1 MGCAGTD
8 DGLTTGADESKARE
22 ADTKEPVTLDWYVN
36 YSWFATPWGENLV
49 SKTITEETGVNI
61 HFITPMGDGTEKL
74 NTLIASDTLPDLIT
88 IGWWEPQVDEIVTGD
103 MVYALNE
110 LADAYDPQFW
120 DVTNPL
126 TVTWYTQE
134 DGNIYAY
141 PNSSITPQD
150 VEENIGLSSNET
162 FLVRKDIYE
171 AIGSPDMTTP
181 EGFEAAVKAAEE
193 YCPTVDGEPLIPIGA
208 HVFDNEGNP
217 SFDKYLMNWLV
228 VAIMLIVVGIAF
240 IAIEMRNQ
248 KVRPSIVKFT
258 QLSYK
263 TAFIIGVF
271 QLLALIPGTSRSGIT
286 IIGGMLFGCSR
297 FIAAEYTF
305 YLAIPVMFGASGL
318 KLVKFLV
325 KGGGFS
331 AEQFFVVLLA
341 MVVSYGVSM
350 IVIKFL
356 MQYIKRHNFN
366 SFALYRIAL
375 GIIVLIVGFAFGL

>member
-1 MGCAGTD
+1 MNIIEWLRVIFLGIVEGITEWLPVSSTGHLILVDAFWKTSAPEVFTD
-8 DGLTTGADESKARE
+8 SFTEMFDVVIQLGAILAVVTVFFYKLNPFSARK
-22 ADTKEPVTLDWYVN
+22 TKEQQHN
-36 YSWFATPWGENLV
+36 
-49 SKTITEETGVNI
+49 TIELWKKVIIGCIPAGVIGVLFN
-61 HFITPMGDGTEKL
+61 
-74 NTLIASDTLPDLIT
+74 DLI
-88 IGWWEPQVDEIVTGD
+88 
-103 MVYALNE
+103 
-110 LADAYDPQFW
+110 
-120 DVTNPL
+120 
-126 TVTWYTQE
+126 
-134 DGNIYAY
+134 
-141 PNSSITPQD
+141 
-150 VEENIGLSSNET
+150 
-162 FLVRKDIYE
+162 
-171 AIGSPDMTTP
+171 
-181 EGFEAAVKAAEE
+181 
-193 YCPTVDGEPLIPIGA
+193 
-208 HVFDNEGNP
+208 
-217 SFDKYLMNWLV
+217 DKYLMNWLV

-240 IAIEMRNQ
+240 IAIEMRNH

-331 AEQFFVVLLA
+331 PEQFFVVLLA
-341 MVVSYGVSM
+341 SIVSYGVSM

-375 GIIVLIVGFAFGL
+375 GIIVLIVGFAVGL

>member
-1 MGCAGTD
+1 MVDAFWKTSAPEVFTAEFTEMFD
-8 DGLTTGADESKARE
+8 VVIQLGAILAVVTVFFYKLNPFSARK
-22 ADTKEPVTLDWYVN
+22 TKEQKHN
-36 YSWFATPWGENLV
+36 
-49 SKTITEETGVNI
+49 TIELWKKVIIGCIPAGVIGILFN
-61 HFITPMGDGTEKL
+61 
-74 NTLIASDTLPDLIT
+74 DLI
-88 IGWWEPQVDEIVTGD
+88 
-103 MVYALNE
+103 
-110 LADAYDPQFW
+110 
-120 DVTNPL
+120 
-126 TVTWYTQE
+126 
-134 DGNIYAY
+134 
-141 PNSSITPQD
+141 
-150 VEENIGLSSNET
+150 
-162 FLVRKDIYE
+162 
-171 AIGSPDMTTP
+171 
-181 EGFEAAVKAAEE
+181 
-193 YCPTVDGEPLIPIGA
+193 
-208 HVFDNEGNP
+208 
-217 SFDKYLMNWLV
+217 DKYLMNWLV

-271 QLLALIPGTSRSGIT
+271 QLLSLIPGTSRSGIT

>member
-1 MGCAGTD
+1 MNIIEWLRVIFLGIVEGITEW
-8 DGLTTGADESKARE
+8 LPVSSTGHLILVDAFWKTSAPEVFTAEFTEMFDVVIQLGAILAVVTVFFYKLNPFSARV
-22 ADTKEPVTLDWYVN
+22 TKEQKHN
-36 YSWFATPWGENLV
+36 
-49 SKTITEETGVNI
+49 TIELWKKVIIGCIPAGVIGILFN
-61 HFITPMGDGTEKL
+61 
-74 NTLIASDTLPDLIT
+74 DLI
-88 IGWWEPQVDEIVTGD
+88 
-103 MVYALNE
+103 
-110 LADAYDPQFW
+110 
-120 DVTNPL
+120 
-126 TVTWYTQE
+126 
-134 DGNIYAY
+134 
-141 PNSSITPQD
+141 
-150 VEENIGLSSNET
+150 
-162 FLVRKDIYE
+162 
-171 AIGSPDMTTP
+171 
-181 EGFEAAVKAAEE
+181 
-193 YCPTVDGEPLIPIGA
+193 
-208 HVFDNEGNP
+208 
-217 SFDKYLMNWLV
+217 DKYLMNWLV

-375 GIIVLIVGFAFGL
+375 GIIVLIVGFAVGL

>member
-1 MGCAGTD
+1 MNIIEWLRVIFLGIVEG
-8 DGLTTGADESKARE
+8 
-22 ADTKEPVTLDWYVN
+22 
-36 YSWFATPWGENLV
+36 
-49 SKTITEETGVNI
+49 ITEWLPVSSTGHLILVDA
-61 HFITPMGDGTEKL
+61 FWKTSAPEVFTAEFTEMFDVVIQLGAILAVVTVFFYKL
-74 NTLIASDTLPDLIT
+74 NPFSARKTEQKHNTIELWKKVIIGCIPAGVIGILFNDLI
-88 IGWWEPQVDEIVTGD
+88 
-103 MVYALNE
+103 
-110 LADAYDPQFW
+110 
-120 DVTNPL
+120 
-126 TVTWYTQE
+126 
-134 DGNIYAY
+134 
-141 PNSSITPQD
+141 
-150 VEENIGLSSNET
+150 
-162 FLVRKDIYE
+162 
-171 AIGSPDMTTP
+171 
-181 EGFEAAVKAAEE
+181 
-193 YCPTVDGEPLIPIGA
+193 
-208 HVFDNEGNP
+208 
-217 SFDKYLMNWLV
+217 DKYLMNWLV

-271 QLLALIPGTSRSGIT
+271 QLLSLIPGTSRSGIT

>member
-1 MGCAGTD
+1 MNIIEWLRVIFLGIVEG
-8 DGLTTGADESKARE
+8 
-22 ADTKEPVTLDWYVN
+22 
-36 YSWFATPWGENLV
+36 
-49 SKTITEETGVNI
+49 ITEWLPVSSTGHLILVDA
-61 HFITPMGDGTEKL
+61 FWKTSAPEVFTAEFTEMFDVVIQLGAILAVVTVFFYKL
-74 NTLIASDTLPDLIT
+74 NPFSTRKTKDQKHNTIELWKKVIIGCIPAGVIGILFNDLI
-88 IGWWEPQVDEIVTGD
+88 
-103 MVYALNE
+103 
-110 LADAYDPQFW
+110 
-120 DVTNPL
+120 
-126 TVTWYTQE
+126 
-134 DGNIYAY
+134 
-141 PNSSITPQD
+141 
-150 VEENIGLSSNET
+150 
-162 FLVRKDIYE
+162 
-171 AIGSPDMTTP
+171 
-181 EGFEAAVKAAEE
+181 
-193 YCPTVDGEPLIPIGA
+193 
-208 HVFDNEGNP
+208 
-217 SFDKYLMNWLV
+217 DKYLMNWLV

-271 QLLALIPGTSRSGIT
+271 QLLSLIPGTSRSGIT

-318 KLVKFLV
+318 KLIKFLV

>member
-1 MGCAGTD
+1 MNIIEWLRVIFLGIVEGITEW
-8 DGLTTGADESKARE
+8 LPVSSTGHLILVDAFWKTSAPDVFTAEFTEMFDVVIQLGAILAVVTVFFYKLNPFSTRK
-22 ADTKEPVTLDWYVN
+22 TKEQKHN
-36 YSWFATPWGENLV
+36 
-49 SKTITEETGVNI
+49 TIELWKKVIIGCIPAGVIGILFN
-61 HFITPMGDGTEKL
+61 
-74 NTLIASDTLPDLIT
+74 DLI
-88 IGWWEPQVDEIVTGD
+88 
-103 MVYALNE
+103 
-110 LADAYDPQFW
+110 
-120 DVTNPL
+120 
-126 TVTWYTQE
+126 
-134 DGNIYAY
+134 
-141 PNSSITPQD
+141 
-150 VEENIGLSSNET
+150 
-162 FLVRKDIYE
+162 
-171 AIGSPDMTTP
+171 
-181 EGFEAAVKAAEE
+181 
-193 YCPTVDGEPLIPIGA
+193 
-208 HVFDNEGNP
+208 
-217 SFDKYLMNWLV
+217 DKYLMNWLV

-318 KLVKFLV
+318 KLVKFLA

-375 GIIVLIVGFAFGL
+375 GIIVLIVGFAVGL

>member
-1 MGCAGTD
+1 MNIIEWLRVIFLGIVEGITEWLPVSSTGHLILVDAFWKTSAPEVFTD
-8 DGLTTGADESKARE
+8 SFTEMFDVVIQLGAILAVVTVFFYKLNPFSTRK
-22 ADTKEPVTLDWYVN
+22 TKEQKHN
-36 YSWFATPWGENLV
+36 
-49 SKTITEETGVNI
+49 TIELWKKVIIGCIPAGVIGILFN
-61 HFITPMGDGTEKL
+61 
-74 NTLIASDTLPDLIT
+74 DLI
-88 IGWWEPQVDEIVTGD
+88 
-103 MVYALNE
+103 
-110 LADAYDPQFW
+110 
-120 DVTNPL
+120 
-126 TVTWYTQE
+126 
-134 DGNIYAY
+134 
-141 PNSSITPQD
+141 
-150 VEENIGLSSNET
+150 
-162 FLVRKDIYE
+162 
-171 AIGSPDMTTP
+171 
-181 EGFEAAVKAAEE
+181 
-193 YCPTVDGEPLIPIGA
+193 
-208 HVFDNEGNP
+208 
-217 SFDKYLMNWLV
+217 DKYLMNWLV

-240 IAIEMRNQ
+240 IAIEMRNH

-305 YLAIPVMFGASGL
+305 YLAIPAMFGASGL

-331 AEQFFVVLLA
+331 PEQFFVVLLA
-341 MVVSYGVSM
+341 SIVSYGVSM

-375 GIIVLIVGFAFGL
+375 GIIVLIVGFAVGL

>member
-1 MGCAGTD
+1 MNIIEWLRVIFLGIVEGITEW
-8 DGLTTGADESKARE
+8 LPVSSTGHLILVDAFWKPSALEVFTAEFTEMFDVVIQLGAILAVVTVFFYKLNPFSDRK
-22 ADTKEPVTLDWYVN
+22 TKEQKHN
-36 YSWFATPWGENLV
+36 
-49 SKTITEETGVNI
+49 TIELWKKVIIGCIPAGVIGILFN
-61 HFITPMGDGTEKL
+61 
-74 NTLIASDTLPDLIT
+74 DLI
-88 IGWWEPQVDEIVTGD
+88 
-103 MVYALNE
+103 
-110 LADAYDPQFW
+110 
-120 DVTNPL
+120 
-126 TVTWYTQE
+126 
-134 DGNIYAY
+134 
-141 PNSSITPQD
+141 
-150 VEENIGLSSNET
+150 
-162 FLVRKDIYE
+162 
-171 AIGSPDMTTP
+171 
-181 EGFEAAVKAAEE
+181 
-193 YCPTVDGEPLIPIGA
+193 
-208 HVFDNEGNP
+208 
-217 SFDKYLMNWLV
+217 DKYLMNWLV

-375 GIIVLIVGFAFGL
+375 GIIVLIVGFAVGL

>member
-1 MGCAGTD
+1 
-8 DGLTTGADESKARE
+8 
-22 ADTKEPVTLDWYVN
+22 
-36 YSWFATPWGENLV
+36 
-49 SKTITEETGVNI
+49 
-61 HFITPMGDGTEKL
+61 
-74 NTLIASDTLPDLIT
+74 
-88 IGWWEPQVDEIVTGD
+88 
-103 MVYALNE
+103 
-110 LADAYDPQFW
+110 
-120 DVTNPL
+120 
-126 TVTWYTQE
+126 
-134 DGNIYAY
+134 
-141 PNSSITPQD
+141 
-150 VEENIGLSSNET
+150 
-162 FLVRKDIYE
+162 
-171 AIGSPDMTTP
+171 
-181 EGFEAAVKAAEE
+181 
-193 YCPTVDGEPLIPIGA
+193 
-208 HVFDNEGNP
+208 
-217 SFDKYLMNWLV
+217 MNWLV

-271 QLLALIPGTSRSGIT
+271 QLLSLIPGTSRSGIT

-375 GIIVLIVGFAFGL
+375 GIIVLIVGFAVGL

>member
-1 MGCAGTD
+1 MNIIEWLRVIFLGIVEGITEW
-8 DGLTTGADESKARE
+8 LPVSSTGHLILVDAFWKTSAPEVFTAEFTEMFDVVIQLGAILAVVTVFFYKLNPFSTRK
-22 ADTKEPVTLDWYVN
+22 TKEQKHN
-36 YSWFATPWGENLV
+36 
-49 SKTITEETGVNI
+49 TIELWKKVIIGCIPAGVIGVLFN
-61 HFITPMGDGTEKL
+61 
-74 NTLIASDTLPDLIT
+74 DLI
-88 IGWWEPQVDEIVTGD
+88 
-103 MVYALNE
+103 
-110 LADAYDPQFW
+110 
-120 DVTNPL
+120 
-126 TVTWYTQE
+126 
-134 DGNIYAY
+134 
-141 PNSSITPQD
+141 
-150 VEENIGLSSNET
+150 
-162 FLVRKDIYE
+162 
-171 AIGSPDMTTP
+171 
-181 EGFEAAVKAAEE
+181 
-193 YCPTVDGEPLIPIGA
+193 
-208 HVFDNEGNP
+208 
-217 SFDKYLMNWLV
+217 DKYLMNWLV

-240 IAIEMRNQ
+240 IAIEMRNH

-331 AEQFFVVLLA
+331 PEQFFVVLLA
-341 MVVSYGVSM
+341 SIVSYGVSM

-375 GIIVLIVGFAFGL
+375 GIIVLIVGFAVGL

>member
-1 MGCAGTD
+1 MNIIEWLRVIFLGIVEGITEW
-8 DGLTTGADESKARE
+8 LPVSSTGHLILVDAFWKPSALEVFTAEFTEMFDVVIQLGAILAVVTVFFYKLNPFSARK
-22 ADTKEPVTLDWYVN
+22 TKEQKH
-36 YSWFATPWGENLV
+36 
-49 SKTITEETGVNI
+49 KTIELWKKVIICCIPAGVIGILFN
-61 HFITPMGDGTEKL
+61 
-74 NTLIASDTLPDLIT
+74 DLI
-88 IGWWEPQVDEIVTGD
+88 
-103 MVYALNE
+103 
-110 LADAYDPQFW
+110 
-120 DVTNPL
+120 
-126 TVTWYTQE
+126 
-134 DGNIYAY
+134 
-141 PNSSITPQD
+141 
-150 VEENIGLSSNET
+150 
-162 FLVRKDIYE
+162 
-171 AIGSPDMTTP
+171 
-181 EGFEAAVKAAEE
+181 
-193 YCPTVDGEPLIPIGA
+193 
-208 HVFDNEGNP
+208 
-217 SFDKYLMNWLV
+217 DKYLMNWLV

>member
-1 MGCAGTD
+1 MVDAFWKTSAPD
-8 DGLTTGADESKARE
+8 VFTAEFTEMFDVVIQLGAILAVVTVFFYKLNPFSARK
-22 ADTKEPVTLDWYVN
+22 TKEQKHN
-36 YSWFATPWGENLV
+36 
-49 SKTITEETGVNI
+49 TIELWKKVIIGCIPAGVIGILFN
-61 HFITPMGDGTEKL
+61 
-74 NTLIASDTLPDLIT
+74 DLI
-88 IGWWEPQVDEIVTGD
+88 
-103 MVYALNE
+103 
-110 LADAYDPQFW
+110 
-120 DVTNPL
+120 
-126 TVTWYTQE
+126 
-134 DGNIYAY
+134 
-141 PNSSITPQD
+141 
-150 VEENIGLSSNET
+150 
-162 FLVRKDIYE
+162 
-171 AIGSPDMTTP
+171 
-181 EGFEAAVKAAEE
+181 
-193 YCPTVDGEPLIPIGA
+193 
-208 HVFDNEGNP
+208 
-217 SFDKYLMNWLV
+217 DKYLMNWLV

-375 GIIVLIVGFAFGL
+375 GIIVLIVGFAVGL

>member
-1 MGCAGTD
+1 MNIIEWLRVIFLGIVEGITEW
-8 DGLTTGADESKARE
+8 LPVSSTGHLILVDAFWKPSALEVFTAEFTKMFDVVIQLGAILAVVTVFFYKLNPFSARK
-22 ADTKEPVTLDWYVN
+22 TKEQKHN
-36 YSWFATPWGENLV
+36 
-49 SKTITEETGVNI
+49 TIELWKKVIIGCIPAGV
-61 HFITPMGDGTEKL
+61 
-74 NTLIASDTLPDLIT
+74 
-88 IGWWEPQVDEIVTGD
+88 IGILFND
-103 MVYALNE
+103 
-110 LADAYDPQFW
+110 
-120 DVTNPL
+120 
-126 TVTWYTQE
+126 
-134 DGNIYAY
+134 
-141 PNSSITPQD
+141 
-150 VEENIGLSSNET
+150 
-162 FLVRKDIYE
+162 
-171 AIGSPDMTTP
+171 
-181 EGFEAAVKAAEE
+181 
-193 YCPTVDGEPLIPIGA
+193 
-208 HVFDNEGNP
+208 
-217 SFDKYLMNWLV
+217 LV

-366 SFALYRIAL
+366 SFALYRRAL
-375 GIIVLIVGFAFGL
+375 GIMVLIVGFAVGL

>member
-1 MGCAGTD
+1 MNIIEWLRVIFLGIVEG
-8 DGLTTGADESKARE
+8 
-22 ADTKEPVTLDWYVN
+22 
-36 YSWFATPWGENLV
+36 
-49 SKTITEETGVNI
+49 ITEWLPVSSTGHLILVDA
-61 HFITPMGDGTEKL
+61 FWKTSAPEVFTAEFTEMFDVVIQLGAILAVVTVFFYKH
-74 NTLIASDTLPDLIT
+74 NTIELWKKVIIGCIPAGVIGVLFNDLI
-88 IGWWEPQVDEIVTGD
+88 
-103 MVYALNE
+103 
-110 LADAYDPQFW
+110 
-120 DVTNPL
+120 
-126 TVTWYTQE
+126 
-134 DGNIYAY
+134 
-141 PNSSITPQD
+141 
-150 VEENIGLSSNET
+150 
-162 FLVRKDIYE
+162 
-171 AIGSPDMTTP
+171 
-181 EGFEAAVKAAEE
+181 
-193 YCPTVDGEPLIPIGA
+193 
-208 HVFDNEGNP
+208 
-217 SFDKYLMNWLV
+217 DKYLMNWLV

-240 IAIEMRNQ
+240 IAIEMRNH

-331 AEQFFVVLLA
+331 PEQFFVVLLA
-341 MVVSYGVSM
+341 SIVSYGVSM

-375 GIIVLIVGFAFGL
+375 GIIVLIVGFAVGL

>member
-1 MGCAGTD
+1 MNIIEWLRVIFLGIVEGITEW
-8 DGLTTGADESKARE
+8 LPVSSTGHLILVDAFWKTSAPEVFTAEFTEMFDVVIQLGAILAVVTVFFYKLNPFSTRK
-22 ADTKEPVTLDWYVN
+22 TKEQKHN
-36 YSWFATPWGENLV
+36 
-49 SKTITEETGVNI
+49 TIELWKKVIIGCIPAGVIGILFN
-61 HFITPMGDGTEKL
+61 
-74 NTLIASDTLPDLIT
+74 DLI
-88 IGWWEPQVDEIVTGD
+88 
-103 MVYALNE
+103 
-110 LADAYDPQFW
+110 
-120 DVTNPL
+120 
-126 TVTWYTQE
+126 
-134 DGNIYAY
+134 
-141 PNSSITPQD
+141 
-150 VEENIGLSSNET
+150 
-162 FLVRKDIYE
+162 
-171 AIGSPDMTTP
+171 
-181 EGFEAAVKAAEE
+181 
-193 YCPTVDGEPLIPIGA
+193 
-208 HVFDNEGNP
+208 
-217 SFDKYLMNWLV
+217 DKYLMNWLV

-325 KGGGFS
+325 KGGGCS

>member
-1 MGCAGTD
+1 MNFIEWLRVIFLGIVEGITD
-8 DGLTTGADESKARE
+8 WLPVSSTGHLILVDAFWKTSAPEVFTDSFTEMFDVVIQLGAILAVVTVFFYKLNPFSTRK
-22 ADTKEPVTLDWYVN
+22 TKEQKHN
-36 YSWFATPWGENLV
+36 
-49 SKTITEETGVNI
+49 TIELWKKVIIGCIPAGVIGILFN
-61 HFITPMGDGTEKL
+61 
-74 NTLIASDTLPDLIT
+74 DLI
-88 IGWWEPQVDEIVTGD
+88 
-103 MVYALNE
+103 
-110 LADAYDPQFW
+110 
-120 DVTNPL
+120 
-126 TVTWYTQE
+126 
-134 DGNIYAY
+134 
-141 PNSSITPQD
+141 
-150 VEENIGLSSNET
+150 
-162 FLVRKDIYE
+162 
-171 AIGSPDMTTP
+171 
-181 EGFEAAVKAAEE
+181 
-193 YCPTVDGEPLIPIGA
+193 
-208 HVFDNEGNP
+208 
-217 SFDKYLMNWLV
+217 DKYLMNWLV

-240 IAIEMRNQ
+240 IAIEMRNH

-331 AEQFFVVLLA
+331 PEQFFVVLLA
-341 MVVSYGVSM
+341 SIVSYGVSM

-356 MQYIKRHNFN
+356 MQYIKRHNFI

-375 GIIVLIVGFAFGL
+375 GIIVLIVGFAVGL

>member
-1 MGCAGTD
+1 MLDIIKVIILGIVEGITEWLPVSSTGHLILVDAFWKTSAPEVFTD
-8 DGLTTGADESKARE
+8 SFTEMFDVVIQLGAILAVVTVFFYKLNPFSTRK
-22 ADTKEPVTLDWYVN
+22 TKEQKHN
-36 YSWFATPWGENLV
+36 
-49 SKTITEETGVNI
+49 TIELWKKVIIGCIPAGVIGILFN
-61 HFITPMGDGTEKL
+61 
-74 NTLIASDTLPDLIT
+74 DLI
-88 IGWWEPQVDEIVTGD
+88 
-103 MVYALNE
+103 
-110 LADAYDPQFW
+110 
-120 DVTNPL
+120 
-126 TVTWYTQE
+126 
-134 DGNIYAY
+134 
-141 PNSSITPQD
+141 
-150 VEENIGLSSNET
+150 
-162 FLVRKDIYE
+162 
-171 AIGSPDMTTP
+171 
-181 EGFEAAVKAAEE
+181 
-193 YCPTVDGEPLIPIGA
+193 
-208 HVFDNEGNP
+208 
-217 SFDKYLMNWLV
+217 DKYLMNWLV

-240 IAIEMRNQ
+240 IAIEMRNH

-331 AEQFFVVLLA
+331 PEQFFVVLLA
-341 MVVSYGVSM
+341 SIVSYGVSM

-375 GIIVLIVGFAFGL
+375 GIIVLIVGFAVGL

>member
-1 MGCAGTD
+1 MNIIEWLRVIFLGIVEG
-8 DGLTTGADESKARE
+8 
-22 ADTKEPVTLDWYVN
+22 
-36 YSWFATPWGENLV
+36 
-49 SKTITEETGVNI
+49 ITEWLPVSSTGHLILVDA
-61 HFITPMGDGTEKL
+61 FWKTSAPEVFTAEFTEMFDVVIQLGAILAVVTVFFYKL
-74 NTLIASDTLPDLIT
+74 NPFSARKTKDQKHNTIELWKKVIIGCIPAGVIGILFNDLI
-88 IGWWEPQVDEIVTGD
+88 
-103 MVYALNE
+103 
-110 LADAYDPQFW
+110 
-120 DVTNPL
+120 
-126 TVTWYTQE
+126 
-134 DGNIYAY
+134 
-141 PNSSITPQD
+141 
-150 VEENIGLSSNET
+150 
-162 FLVRKDIYE
+162 
-171 AIGSPDMTTP
+171 
-181 EGFEAAVKAAEE
+181 
-193 YCPTVDGEPLIPIGA
+193 
-208 HVFDNEGNP
+208 
-217 SFDKYLMNWLV
+217 DKYLMNWLV

-271 QLLALIPGTSRSGIT
+271 QLLSLIPGTSRSGIT
-286 IIGGMLFGCSR
+286 IIGGILFGCSR

-375 GIIVLIVGFAFGL
+375 GIIVLIVGFAVGL

>member
-1 MGCAGTD
+1 MNIIEWLRVIFLGIVEGITEW
-8 DGLTTGADESKARE
+8 LPVSSTGHLILVDAFWKTSAPDVFTAEFTEMFDVVIQLGAILAVVTVFFYKLNPFSTRK
-22 ADTKEPVTLDWYVN
+22 TKEQKHN
-36 YSWFATPWGENLV
+36 
-49 SKTITEETGVNI
+49 TIELWKKVIIGCIPAGVIGILFN
-61 HFITPMGDGTEKL
+61 
-74 NTLIASDTLPDLIT
+74 DLI
-88 IGWWEPQVDEIVTGD
+88 
-103 MVYALNE
+103 
-110 LADAYDPQFW
+110 
-120 DVTNPL
+120 
-126 TVTWYTQE
+126 
-134 DGNIYAY
+134 
-141 PNSSITPQD
+141 
-150 VEENIGLSSNET
+150 
-162 FLVRKDIYE
+162 
-171 AIGSPDMTTP
+171 
-181 EGFEAAVKAAEE
+181 
-193 YCPTVDGEPLIPIGA
+193 
-208 HVFDNEGNP
+208 
-217 SFDKYLMNWLV
+217 DKYLMNWLV

-375 GIIVLIVGFAFGL
+375 GIIVLIVGFAVGL

>member
-1 MGCAGTD
+1 MNIIEWLRVIFLGIVEGITEWLPVSSTGHLILVDAFWKTSAPEVFTD
-8 DGLTTGADESKARE
+8 SFTEMFDVVIQLGAILAVVTVFFYKLNPFSTRK
-22 ADTKEPVTLDWYVN
+22 TKEQKHN
-36 YSWFATPWGENLV
+36 
-49 SKTITEETGVNI
+49 TIELWKKVIIGCIPAGVIGILFN
-61 HFITPMGDGTEKL
+61 
-74 NTLIASDTLPDLIT
+74 DLI
-88 IGWWEPQVDEIVTGD
+88 
-103 MVYALNE
+103 
-110 LADAYDPQFW
+110 
-120 DVTNPL
+120 
-126 TVTWYTQE
+126 
-134 DGNIYAY
+134 
-141 PNSSITPQD
+141 
-150 VEENIGLSSNET
+150 
-162 FLVRKDIYE
+162 
-171 AIGSPDMTTP
+171 
-181 EGFEAAVKAAEE
+181 
-193 YCPTVDGEPLIPIGA
+193 
-208 HVFDNEGNP
+208 
-217 SFDKYLMNWLV
+217 DKYLMNWLV

-240 IAIEMRNQ
+240 IAIEMRNH

-331 AEQFFVVLLA
+331 PEQFFVVLLA
-341 MVVSYGVSM
+341 SIVSYGVSM
-350 IVIKFL
+350 IEIKFL

-375 GIIVLIVGFAFGL
+375 GIIVLIVGFAVGL

>member
-1 MGCAGTD
+1 MFTAEFTEMFD
-8 DGLTTGADESKARE
+8 VVIQLGAILAVVTVFFYKLNPFSARK
-22 ADTKEPVTLDWYVN
+22 TKEQKHN
-36 YSWFATPWGENLV
+36 
-49 SKTITEETGVNI
+49 TIELWKKVIIGCIPAGVIGILFN
-61 HFITPMGDGTEKL
+61 
-74 NTLIASDTLPDLIT
+74 DLI
-88 IGWWEPQVDEIVTGD
+88 
-103 MVYALNE
+103 
-110 LADAYDPQFW
+110 
-120 DVTNPL
+120 
-126 TVTWYTQE
+126 
-134 DGNIYAY
+134 
-141 PNSSITPQD
+141 
-150 VEENIGLSSNET
+150 
-162 FLVRKDIYE
+162 
-171 AIGSPDMTTP
+171 
-181 EGFEAAVKAAEE
+181 
-193 YCPTVDGEPLIPIGA
+193 
-208 HVFDNEGNP
+208 
-217 SFDKYLMNWLV
+217 DKYLMNWLV

-375 GIIVLIVGFAFGL
+375 GIIVLIVGFAVGL

>member
-1 MGCAGTD
+1 MNIIEWLRVIFLGIVEG
-8 DGLTTGADESKARE
+8 
-22 ADTKEPVTLDWYVN
+22 
-36 YSWFATPWGENLV
+36 
-49 SKTITEETGVNI
+49 ITEWLPVSSTGHLILVDA
-61 HFITPMGDGTEKL
+61 FWKTSAPEVFTAEFTEMFDVVIQLGAILAVVTVFFYKL
-74 NTLIASDTLPDLIT
+74 NPFSARKTKDQKHNTIELWKKVIIGCIPAGVIGILFNDLI
-88 IGWWEPQVDEIVTGD
+88 
-103 MVYALNE
+103 
-110 LADAYDPQFW
+110 
-120 DVTNPL
+120 
-126 TVTWYTQE
+126 
-134 DGNIYAY
+134 
-141 PNSSITPQD
+141 
-150 VEENIGLSSNET
+150 
-162 FLVRKDIYE
+162 
-171 AIGSPDMTTP
+171 
-181 EGFEAAVKAAEE
+181 
-193 YCPTVDGEPLIPIGA
+193 
-208 HVFDNEGNP
+208 
-217 SFDKYLMNWLV
+217 DKYLMNWLV

-271 QLLALIPGTSRSGIT
+271 QILSLIPGIT

-318 KLVKFLV
+318 KLIKFLV

>member
-1 MGCAGTD
+1 MNIIEWLRVIFLGIVEGITEW
-8 DGLTTGADESKARE
+8 LPVSSTGHLILVDAFWKTSAPEVFTAEFTEMFDVVIQLGAILAVVTVFFYKLNPFSAR
-22 ADTKEPVTLDWYVN
+22 
-36 YSWFATPWGENLV
+36 
-49 SKTITEETGVNI
+49 KTIEQNQNTIELWKKVIIGGIPAGVIGILFN
-61 HFITPMGDGTEKL
+61 
-74 NTLIASDTLPDLIT
+74 DLI
-88 IGWWEPQVDEIVTGD
+88 
-103 MVYALNE
+103 
-110 LADAYDPQFW
+110 
-120 DVTNPL
+120 
-126 TVTWYTQE
+126 
-134 DGNIYAY
+134 
-141 PNSSITPQD
+141 
-150 VEENIGLSSNET
+150 
-162 FLVRKDIYE
+162 
-171 AIGSPDMTTP
+171 
-181 EGFEAAVKAAEE
+181 
-193 YCPTVDGEPLIPIGA
+193 
-208 HVFDNEGNP
+208 
-217 SFDKYLMNWLV
+217 DKYLMNWLV

-263 TAFIIGVF
+263 TAFIICVF
-271 QLLALIPGTSRSGIT
+271 QLLSLIPGTSRSGIT

-375 GIIVLIVGFAFGL
+375 GIIVLIVGFAVGL